1 MTRDELHQAAL
12 ALPGATFDVKWG
24 ADHVYSVGG
33 RMFCATDPA
42 GAVLSFKASDIAFE
56 ALTETG
62 RARPAP
68 YAARFK
74 WVQFDDLA
82 SLDAAEVEDWIA
94 TAHAMATAKLT
105 RKLRAELGLP
115 Q

>member
-1 MTRDELHQAAL
+1 MTKDELHTAAL

-24 ADHVYSVGG
+24 ADHIYSVGG
-33 RMFCATDPA
+33 KMFCGTDA
-42 GAVLSFKASDIAFE
+42 DGSNLSFKATDIAYE

-74 WVQFDDLA
+74 WVMFDDLSA
-82 SLDAAEVEDWIA
+82 LDAAEVRDWIA
-94 TAHAMATAKLT
+94 TAHRLVAEKLP
-105 RKLRAELGLP
+105 RKQRAELGLA
-115 Q
+115 